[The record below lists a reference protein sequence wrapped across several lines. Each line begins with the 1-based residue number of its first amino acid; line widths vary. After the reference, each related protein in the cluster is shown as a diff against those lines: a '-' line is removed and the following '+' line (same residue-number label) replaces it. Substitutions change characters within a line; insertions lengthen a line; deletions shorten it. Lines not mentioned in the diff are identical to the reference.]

1 MKCDFLDV
9 ADLSAD
15 ELEAVLAL
23 SAAPIERLG
32 APLASRGVA
41 LIFEKPSNRTRQSM
55 EMAVVQLGGHPVY
68 TRGEEVGFDVR
79 EPVEDIAR
87 IMSGYHS
94 VLAARVF
101 SHSVVE
107 LLAASAPVSVV
118 NLLSDRSHPMQ
129 ALADMLT
136 MQQALG
142 DMGGRTIAYVGD
154 FNNVARSL
162 CEISV
167 RLGVHVRLGCPAGYD
182 AQPDE
187 LERLDRLGEGT
198 VEQVIDPI
206 DAVTGA
212 CVVHTDSWTS
222 MGQEH
227 ELQSR
232 NEVFGRYQVT
242 SQLMSAADGEA
253 MFMHC
258 LPAHRG
264 FEVSA
269 EVIDGSAS
277 LVVAQGHNRMHT
289 SRGLLAFVLGVRP

>member
-107 LLAASAPVSVV
+107 RLAASAPVSVV

-142 DMGGRTIAYVGD
+142 DMRGRTIAYVGD

-162 CEISV
+162 CEISSGSV
-167 RLGVHVRLGCPAGYD
+167 VL
-182 AQPDE
+182 Q
-187 LERLDRLGEGT
+187 GT
-198 VEQVIDPI
+198 THIL
-206 DAVTGA
+206 
-212 CVVHTDSWTS
+212 TS
-222 MGQEH
+222 SSG
-227 ELQSR
+227 L
-232 NEVFGRYQVT
+232 
-242 SQLMSAADGEA
+242 
-253 MFMHC
+253 
-258 LPAHRG
+258 
-264 FEVSA
+264 
-269 EVIDGSAS
+269 IGSARARS
-277 LVVAQGHNRMHT
+277 SRSSTRSMLSPERVWCTPTRGRRWGRSTSSNPATKCSVAIR
-289 SRGLLAFVLGVRP
+289 SRPS